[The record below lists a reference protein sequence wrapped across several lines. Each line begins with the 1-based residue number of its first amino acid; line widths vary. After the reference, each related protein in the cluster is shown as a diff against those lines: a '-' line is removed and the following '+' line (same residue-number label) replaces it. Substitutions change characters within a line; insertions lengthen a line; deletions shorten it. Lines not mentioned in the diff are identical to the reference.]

1 MLKIESHCLEHCLRC
16 CSGAE
21 CWQHCPLVLPLLLP
35 AGSIQV
41 TLKSPSSVPPYR
53 IENSCKDVQLYFIQ
67 LALVNRAASKR

>member
-1 MLKIESHCLEHCLRC
+1 MLHRAQRSYLQLPCIAALASLC
-16 CSGAE
+16 CGA
-21 CWQHCPLVLPLLLP
+21 